1 MNKLTS
7 ILKFYILTFVIFC
20 NFNANANNALDS
32 LLNDLKK
39 QKQDTSQIKTLFEIV
54 DLLINEK
61 NPDAKKYAAQA
72 YEKSLLVPGTKYFN
86 QAVSLFLS
94 TIEKDQTQ
102 NQKFQFLDKLLMNT
116 YNDYAKKSI
125 LYMYKSLMLEG
136 IDSNIKAA
144 NIYELASQAALK
156 SKDTLTIIDVFTS
169 KGIFYKRKS
178 NNTLALEALITA
190 LRYSEYSEYND
201 GIFPICINLGTI
213 YEQMFELNKALELYR
228 KAEKKISNENDLNG
242 NAIVNYKI
250 GKVLLKQLKYKEA
263 EEKLKKVYEI
273 HIQRDDKKGLIVS
286 AAALSGVYFDLKQ
299 YDDFLYFMNISLEN
313 AKLTNDQQ
321 GLASAYSTYGRYY
334 SDVKNDYP
342 KALEYYKKNL
352 TLNTGKIQLSHL
364 NMVYKKL
371 YILYEKLGDYKNAF
385 NYYNLYSNSNDS
397 LYSSN
402 NVKKQTELN
411 LNYEFDKIQRQKEIE
426 NKVKES
432 EQKLLLEKEK
442 QRRNFF
448 IIVGILALFLLFLS
462 YRSYIIKSKC
472 IARKTKT

>member
-213 YEQMFELNKALELYR
+213 Y
-228 KAEKKISNENDLNG
+228 
-242 NAIVNYKI
+242 
-250 GKVLLKQLKYKEA
+250 
-263 EEKLKKVYEI
+263 
-273 HIQRDDKKGLIVS
+273 
-286 AAALSGVYFDLKQ
+286 
-299 YDDFLYFMNISLEN
+299 
-313 AKLTNDQQ
+313 
-321 GLASAYSTYGRYY
+321 
-334 SDVKNDYP
+334 
-342 KALEYYKKNL
+342 
-352 TLNTGKIQLSHL
+352 
-364 NMVYKKL
+364 
-371 YILYEKLGDYKNAF
+371 
-385 NYYNLYSNSNDS
+385 
-397 LYSSN
+397 
-402 NVKKQTELN
+402 
-411 LNYEFDKIQRQKEIE
+411 
-426 NKVKES
+426 
-432 EQKLLLEKEK
+432 
-442 QRRNFF
+442 
-448 IIVGILALFLLFLS
+448 
-462 YRSYIIKSKC
+462 
-472 IARKTKT
+472 